1 MLVQVLL
8 ILVSLLAVAAP
19 EVPGV
24 WVGLH
29 EVGQQLGL
37 VGEALGAAAAGV
49 PELVRVSDHV
59 LDHCILPVTSKSTI
73 KAFKLSFTSMS
84 ICSMIVQALFGFIP
98 FATKMT
104 FVGHEVIH

>member
-37 VGEALGAAAAGV
+37 VEEALGAAAAGV

-59 LDHCILPVTSKSTI
+59 LDHRLLDMASKSTI
-73 KAFKLSFTSMS
+73 KTFKLSFTSMS
-84 ICSMIVQALFGFIP
+84 ICSMIVQALFGFIS
-98 FATKMT
+98 FATKFA
-104 FVGHEVIH
+104 FVRH